1 MDRTL
6 IGTDKPNLP
15 PSRSNRPSLLRPVGA
30 RPAPSGPRAR
40 QTTLP
45 ALNSEEHF
53 KLNGYTTHRDS
64 VLSKSSSRSR
74 ESSLYSPGPSSP
86 SFPPPISPIRPDYD
100 HEPEPLP
107 DIEERS
113 PLTPETK
120 PFPASPS
127 RTPSV
132 LLHESSNPS
141 FTSSPEPSRVPS
153 PSLSTRSSFVHSSV
167 SASAPSTRS
176 SLVPPSPAPSSVR
189 AVSMPPSTLITAPPI
204 KFETTQVEWKGLPL
218 DSALWTLDSQEL
230 QTIVSRAIRSSAQES
245 FIRLLSLTQ
254 LDETLPAELER
265 LNFLKASIQSRYR
278 FHVQRRTM
286 FLQALVSSTTASA
299 SQKDGGADLVGKLA
313 TQLSETTVECDRLT
327 QELASV
333 ADQITQVTRLIDN
346 HWASA
351 LAIALR
357 KLNGSYGK
365 RTSELIEAKAKLD
378 LLQEEL
384 NEAWSEAEKLAEEM
398 DGLTR
403 DLDDMDETGVYS
415 DEGEIMIRKAA
426 VVTLPIPASQDA
438 VAASGKL
445 IDLKHSGVPSNSSRF
460 LRPPSSAT
468 GSNNGEE
475 PKSSP
480 EDNDSR
486 SVRSRRSA
494 RSAKS
499 GRRVDMITAA
509 RTRSM
514 RTSMGS
520 LRLPG
525 GRSSTK
531 INSPS
536 SSSGSRSAP
545 VERSHASVPPV
556 PIVFTPPSTQP
567 PSSNSN
573 SLTPTSNAPLSSSLP
588 SPLSRES
595 SAKNAS
601 TESLVDEP
609 GSAVA
614 VSALPPP
621 PPVPLLSPAPQPRA
635 RKIEIEDIK
644 IEANRRFD
652 EPRVGSAA
660 LSVMDDIIVMPT
672 HAHHEIEEVPRTFRK
687 SVDEVNMTA
696 NSRRKTGQDNPPSSI
711 PSIWL
716 NADSPKT
723 PAERVEALMRS
734 SSQKTSYTKLKGMT
748 KRYSLPFHFH
758 GRNASTAGSN
768 KSAAN
773 SS

>member
-1 MDRTL
+1 METQW
-6 IGTDKPNLP
+6 IYN
-15 PSRSNRPSLLRPVGA
+15 A
-30 RPAPSGPRAR
+30 RRI
-40 QTTLP
+40 
-45 ALNSEEHF
+45 
-53 KLNGYTTHRDS
+53 YT
-64 VLSKSSSRSR
+64 R
-74 ESSLYSPGPSSP
+74 ESSLYSLGLSSP
-86 SFPPPISPIRPDYD
+86 SFPPPNPLIRLEYD
-100 HEPEPLP
+100 HQPLQV
-107 DIEERS
+107 IEERS

-127 RTPSV
+127 RIPSV
-132 LLHESSNPS
+132 LLHESSNPP
-141 FTSSPEPSRVPS
+141 FTSSPEHSRVPS

-167 SASAPSTRS
+167 SASTPSTRS

-218 DSALWTLDSQEL
+218 DSALWTLDSHEL

-286 FLQALVSSTTASA
+286 FLHALVSSTTASA

-313 TQLSETTVECDRLT
+313 TQLSETKVECDRLT

-384 NEAWSEAEKLAEEM
+384 NETWSEAEKLAEEM

-403 DLDDMDETGVYS
+403 DLDDMDETGVYL
-415 DEGEIMIRKAA
+415 KAA
-426 VVTLPIPASQDA
+426 VFTLPIPASQDA
-438 VAASGKL
+438 VAA
-445 IDLKHSGVPSNSSRF
+445 IQISGVPSNSSRF
-460 LRPPSSAT
+460 LRPPPSVT
-468 GSNNGEE
+468 GSNNGDE
-475 PKSSP
+475 PKSCP
-480 EDNDSR
+480 EDIDSH
-486 SVRSRRSA
+486 SVRSRRTA
-494 RSAKS
+494 RSARTD
-499 GRRVDMITAA
+499 RRVDMITDA

-514 RTSMGS
+514 RISMGS
-520 LRLPG
+520 LLLPG
-525 GRSSTK
+525 GRSVGRSVGRAQK
-531 INSPS
+531 
-536 SSSGSRSAP
+536 SAP
-545 VERSHASVPPV
+545 LPRPLVIAVPQSRDLMLY
-556 PIVFTPPSTQP
+556 TLESTQP

-573 SLTPTSNAPLSSSLP
+573 SLTQTSNAPLTSSIP
-588 SPLSRES
+588 SPLSREQ
-595 SAKNAS
+595 SAMNVL

-609 GSAVA
+609 GSA

-621 PPVPLLSPAPQPRA
+621 PPVPLLSPATQTRA

-644 IEANRRFD
+644 I
-652 EPRVGSAA
+652 
-660 LSVMDDIIVMPT
+660 
-672 HAHHEIEEVPRTFRK
+672 
-687 SVDEVNMTA
+687 
-696 NSRRKTGQDNPPSSI
+696 
-711 PSIWL
+711 
-716 NADSPKT
+716 
-723 PAERVEALMRS
+723 
-734 SSQKTSYTKLKGMT
+734 
-748 KRYSLPFHFH
+748 
-758 GRNASTAGSN
+758 GSN
-768 KSAAN
+768 SWFEEPWVEPTTL
-773 SS
+773 